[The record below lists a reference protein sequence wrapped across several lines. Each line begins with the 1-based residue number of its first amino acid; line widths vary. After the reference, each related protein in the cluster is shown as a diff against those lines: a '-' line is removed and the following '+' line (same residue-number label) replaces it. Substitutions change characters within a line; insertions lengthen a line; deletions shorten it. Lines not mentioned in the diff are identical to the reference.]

1 MKLTLSIMITLSLFL
16 VSCAPN
22 KENLTKLLKE
32 NPEILTEAIKANPAT
47 FIEALN
53 AAVKDAQGDI
63 AKKREEE
70 EQKKLE
76 EAFNNPLVPEIRS
89 DDIIRGTKGAPITLV
104 EYSDFECPFCTRGYK
119 TVVSLLEKYK
129 GKIQFVFKHLPLSF
143 HPNAMPAAKYYE
155 ALRLQSHDKA
165 IKFHDIIFEEQSKLK
180 LGEKFLKAAAKRV
193 GADMKKLA
201 KDVDS
206 KEIADRIEADL
217 AEARKYDFQGTPGF
231 LINGVPVKGAY
242 PVEHFVGIVD
252 KLKAK
257 GKLSL

>member
-1 MKLTLSIMITLSLFL
+1 MTLSLLL
-16 VSCAPN
+16 VSCTPN
-22 KENLTKLLKE
+22 KENMTELLKK

-53 AAVKDAQGDI
+53 QAVKDAQGDI
-63 AKKREEE
+63 AKKREVEE
-70 EQKKLE
+70 EKKLE
-76 EAFNNPLVPEIRS
+76 EAFDNPLVPTITD

-104 EYSDFECPFCTRGYK
+104 EYSDFECPFCTRGYQ
-119 TVVSLLEKYK
+119 TVISLLEKYK

-155 ALRLQSHDKA
+155 ALRMQSHDKA

-180 LGEKFLKAAAKRV
+180 LGEKFLKSAAKRV
-193 GADMKKLA
+193 GANMSKLA
-201 KDVDS
+201 KDIDS
-206 KEIADRIEADL
+206 KEVTEAIEADL

-231 LINGVPVKGAY
+231 LINGIPVKGAY
-242 PVEHFVGIVD
+242 PLEHFVGIID

-257 GKLSL
+257 GKVNL